1 MKRLLIL
8 LSAAF
13 AAVPAF
19 AQSAGVSVA
28 PDSVL
33 TLQQC
38 LDSAVVRSIY
48 ARKASLDVLA
58 ARAQQSEARWAFVPS
73 VSLTSLAYDALNP
86 LLKVTLADVLGSSD
100 AAHTLA
106 TDISARAYENGIK
119 PYYETLSRGYG
130 FTATVVQPLFAGGRI
145 VSGNRLADLGVKA
158 ASLQEDL
165 ALKSVS
171 DSVESKYWRIVALQ
185 RKGETVDEALSMLD
199 SIEKDLRSA
208 VSAGLVSQADLSE
221 LGLKQGELRSAKYR
235 LDGSLVLL
243 KMDLMDYVGCSYD
256 ALSLR
261 GLRLEEMASEL
272 PSPEEV
278 FAAARPVEA
287 GDEAKLLDLQ
297 VEAKQ
302 TEKKMAVGEYLP
314 QVAVGASYG
323 YGAMMLPQDGTANGM
338 VFAMVRVPLTD
349 LGKASARA
357 RRYDYEVQ
365 KAQMDRDY
373 LMSRL
378 RLRDEML
385 RLELETLWLEIG
397 SAEEG
402 VAYAQDCL
410 AKERVRLSAGQ
421 STASAVL
428 RAALALTT
436 ARETLLTKQ
445 TAYLSAAHTL
455 GYSSAE

>member
-13 AAVPAF
+13 AAVSAF
-19 AQSAGVSVA
+19 AQSAGVSSA
-28 PDSVL
+28 SDSVL

-38 LDSAVVRSIY
+38 LDSAAVRSIY

-73 VSLTSLAYDALNP
+73 VSLTSLAYDALDP

-106 TDISARAYENGIK
+106 ADISARAYENGIK

-199 SIEKDLRSA
+199 SLEKDLRSA

-272 PSPEEV
+272 PSP
-278 FAAARPVEA
+278 F
-287 GDEAKLLDLQ
+287 
-297 VEAKQ
+297 
-302 TEKKMAVGEYLP
+302 
-314 QVAVGASYG
+314 
-323 YGAMMLPQDGTANGM
+323 
-338 VFAMVRVPLTD
+338 
-349 LGKASARA
+349 
-357 RRYDYEVQ
+357 
-365 KAQMDRDY
+365 
-373 LMSRL
+373 
-378 RLRDEML
+378 
-385 RLELETLWLEIG
+385 
-397 SAEEG
+397 
-402 VAYAQDCL
+402 
-410 AKERVRLSAGQ
+410 
-421 STASAVL
+421 
-428 RAALALTT
+428 
-436 ARETLLTKQ
+436 RE
-445 TAYLSAAHTL
+445 
-455 GYSSAE
+455 